1 MRVAVLKED
10 NCQPKKCNDECHD
23 FCPPV
28 RNGQECIIMDEQT
41 GKPHISESLCIGC
54 GICVNKCPHD
64 ALIIE
69 NLPSE
74 LETDMIHRFS
84 MNGFRLFRLPTPS
97 KESVV
102 GILGPNGMGKSTAI
116 SALSGRLI
124 PNLGDWL
131 NQEPHWED
139 IISSVPK
146 GELRDFFIAVQ
157 KGEISVALKPQNV
170 DRLPKRIQGTV
181 HDLLKH
187 VDERG
192 IFESMT
198 KSLGIDHLL
207 EREVKQLSGGE
218 LQRMAICA
226 TMLRDVDVYFFD
238 EPSSYLDIHERMR
251 IVRIIQ
257 ELAETKRVIVI
268 EHDLAVLDVLADL
281 VHIVYG
287 KKGAFG
293 IFTPA
298 RSTRQAINTYLDGFL
313 PEENVRIRDKPIKFL
328 RHQDR
333 MAEIGTPVVSWG
345 EGLQKQLGD
354 FKLISS
360 EGAVHRSEVVGVV
373 GANGTGKST
382 MIKILAG
389 EHEYDEG
396 WVTAEAT
403 ISYKPQHIDVD
414 INGSVQLWLDSELGP
429 RWRSGEFNVN
439 VIKALGIDQL
449 LPKRVKKL
457 SGGERQ
463 AVSIALCLGREADL
477 YLFDEPSAHLD
488 ASARMEA
495 AKAIRRTMEA
505 NEKSAFVIDHDVYF
519 IDIVSDSLLVFDR
532 TNPRETHIH
541 NTLKHLLT
549 ADRVSPFV
557 GDVEKALATINQHL
571 LRTYGTLEAAL
582 MTWMNHGG
590 PNSAIFGKIGSLDEE
605 QLRQHSTAY
614 SPYLRSQPIH
624 PVSICFMLNPTMIR
638 EICSPWN
645 EQEIPMAS
653 YGGHAKGPFNLRE
666 GMNRFLSG
674 VDVTFRRD
682 HDSRRPR
689 INKNKSRKDREQRSS
704 GDYYSYDA

>member
-1 MRVAVLKED
+1 
-10 NCQPKKCNDECHD
+10 
-23 FCPPV
+23 
-28 RNGQECIIMDEQT
+28 
-41 GKPHISESLCIGC
+41 
-54 GICVNKCPHD
+54 
-64 ALIIE
+64 
-69 NLPSE
+69 
-74 LETDMIHRFS
+74 

-116 SALSGRLI
+116 SALSGRMT

-131 NQEPHWED
+131 DQEPDWDNVIE
-139 IISSVPK
+139 SLPK
-146 GELRDFFIAVQ
+146 GELRDFFIAIQ
-157 KGEISVALKPQNV
+157 KGSIRVALKPQNV
-170 DRLPKRIQGTV
+170 DKLPKRINGTV
-181 HDLLKH
+181 HDLLTK

-192 IFESMT
+192 LLEAT
-198 KSLGIDHLL
+198 TRSLGIDHLL
-207 EREVKQLSGGE
+207 QRTVQQLSGGE

-226 TMLRDVDVYFFD
+226 TILRDAEVYFFD

-257 ELAETKRVIVI
+257 DLAETKRVIVI

-293 IFTPA
+293 IFAPA

-328 RHQDR
+328 RHRDR
-333 MAEIGTPVVSWG
+333 NAEIGTPVVSWG
-345 EGLQKQLGD
+345 GLEKQLGE
-354 FKLISS
+354 FKLTSG

-373 GANGTGKST
+373 GSNGTGKST
-382 MIKILAG
+382 MVKILAG
-389 EHEYDEG
+389 EHEYDGG
-396 WVTAEAT
+396 WVTADAT

-414 INGSVQLWLDSELGP
+414 IDGSVQLWLDSELGP

-463 AVSIALCLGREADL
+463 AVSIAVCLGREADL
-477 YLFDEPSAHLD
+477 YLLDEPSAHLD
-488 ASARMEA
+488 ANARMEA

-519 IDIVSDSLLVFDR
+519 IDIVSDSLLVF
-532 TNPRETHIH
+532 EG
-541 NTLKHLLT
+541 K
-549 ADRVSPFV
+549 
-557 GDVEKALATINQHL
+557 GGVEGRAT
-571 LRTYGTLEAAL
+571 
-582 MTWMNHGG
+582 G
-590 PNSAIFGKIGSLDEE
+590 P
-605 QLRQHSTAY
+605 Y
-614 SPYLRSQPIH
+614 
-624 PVSICFMLNPTMIR
+624 
-638 EICSPWN
+638 
-645 EQEIPMAS
+645 
-653 YGGHAKGPFNLRE
+653 NLRE
-666 GMNRFLSG
+666 GMNRFLAG

-689 INKNKSRKDREQRSS
+689 INKNESRKDREQRNS

>member
-74 LETDMIHRFS
+74 LETDMIHRYS

-131 NQEPHWED
+131 NQEPHWDD

-207 EREVKQLSGGE
+207 EREVQQLSGGE

-226 TMLRDVDVYFFD
+226 TILRDVDVYFFD

-333 MAEIGTPVVSWG
+333 SSERGTPVVSWG
-345 EGLQKQLGD
+345 GLEKKLGD
-354 FKLISS
+354 FKLTAGD
-360 EGAVHRSEVVGVV
+360 GAVHRSEVVGVV

-414 INGSVQLWLDSELGP
+414 INGSVQLWLDSELGT

-519 IDIVSDSLLVFDR
+519 IDIVSDSLLVFEGEGGVHG
-532 TNPRETHIH
+532 N
-541 NTLKHLLT
+541 
-549 ADRVSPFV
+549 
-557 GDVEKALATINQHL
+557 AT
-571 LRTYGTLEAAL
+571 
-582 MTWMNHGG
+582 
-590 PNSAIFGKIGSLDEE
+590 
-605 QLRQHSTAY
+605 
-614 SPYLRSQPIH
+614 
-624 PVSICFMLNPTMIR
+624 
-638 EICSPWN
+638 
-645 EQEIPMAS
+645 
-653 YGGHAKGPFNLRE
+653 GPFNLRT
-666 GMNRFLSG
+666 GMNKFLSG

>member
-1 MRVAVLKED
+1 
-10 NCQPKKCNDECHD
+10 
-23 FCPPV
+23 
-28 RNGQECIIMDEQT
+28 MDEQT

-54 GICVNKCPHD
+54 GICINKCPHD

-74 LETDMIHRFS
+74 LETDMIHRYS

-116 SALSGRLI
+116 SALSGRI
-124 PNLGDWL
+124 VPNLGDWL
-131 NQEPHWED
+131 NQEADWD
-139 IISSVPK
+139 DVVDSLPK

-157 KGEISVALKPQNV
+157 KGAVRVAVKPQNV
-170 DRLPKRIQGTV
+170 DKLPKRISGTV
-181 HDLLKH
+181 ADLLGK

-192 IFESMT
+192 LLEET
-198 KSLGIDHLL
+198 TRSLGIDHLMQ
-207 EREVKQLSGGE
+207 RTVQQLSGGE
-218 LQRMAICA
+218 LQRMAIAA
-226 TMLRDVDVYFFD
+226 TILRDVDVYFFD

-257 ELAETKRVIVI
+257 DLAQTKRVIVI

-281 VHIVYG
+281 IHIVYG

-298 RSTRQAINTYLDGFL
+298 RSTRQAINSYLDGFL

-328 RHQDR
+328 RHRDR
-333 MAEIGTPVVSWG
+333 SVEIGTPVVSWG
-345 EGLQKQLGD
+345 GLEKTLGE
-354 FKLISS
+354 FHLTSG

-373 GANGTGKST
+373 GSNGTGKST

-389 EHEYDEG
+389 EHEYDAG
-396 WVTAEAT
+396 WVTADAT

-414 INGSVQLWLDSELGP
+414 IDGSVQLWLDSELGP
-429 RWRSGEFNVN
+429 RWRSGEFNVH

-463 AVSIALCLGREADL
+463 AVSIAVCLGRDADL
-477 YLFDEPSAHLD
+477 YLLDEPSAHLD
-488 ASARMEA
+488 ANARMEA

-519 IDIVSDSLLVFDR
+519 IDIVSDSLLVF
-532 TNPRETHIH
+532 E
-541 NTLKHLLT
+541 
-549 ADRVSPFV
+549 
-557 GDVEKALATINQHL
+557 GQGGVEGRAT
-571 LRTYGTLEAAL
+571 
-582 MTWMNHGG
+582 G
-590 PNSAIFGKIGSLDEE
+590 PY
-605 QLRQHSTAY
+605 R
-614 SPYLRSQPIH
+614 
-624 PVSICFMLNPTMIR
+624 
-638 EICSPWN
+638 
-645 EQEIPMAS
+645 
-653 YGGHAKGPFNLRE
+653 LRE
-666 GMNRFLSG
+666 GMNRFLAG

-689 INKNKSRKDREQRSS
+689 INKNESRKDREQRNS

>member
-10 NCQPKKCNDECHD
+10 NCQPKKCNDECQV

-28 RNGQECIIMDEQT
+28 RNGQECIIMDEHT

-54 GICVNKCPHD
+54 GICINKCPHD

-116 SALSGRLI
+116 SALSGRMI

-131 NQEPHWED
+131 NQEAQWDEV
-139 IISSVPK
+139 IASLPK

-157 KGEISVALKPQNV
+157 AGKIRVAVKPQNV
-170 DRLPKRIQGTV
+170 DRLPKRITGTV
-181 HDLLKH
+181 ADLLSK
-187 VDERG
+187 VDERDLL
-192 IFESMT
+192 EET
-198 KSLGIDHLL
+198 TRSLGIDHLMD
-207 EREVKQLSGGE
+207 RTVQQLSGGE
-218 LQRMAICA
+218 LQRMAIAA
-226 TMLRDVDVYFFD
+226 TILRDVDVYFFD

-257 ELAETKRVIVI
+257 ALAETKRVIVI

-298 RSTRQAINTYLDGFL
+298 RSTRQAINSYLDGFL

-328 RHQDR
+328 RHRDR
-333 MAEIGTPVVSWG
+333 SGEIGTPVVSWG
-345 EGLQKQLGD
+345 GLEKQLGE
-354 FKLISS
+354 FKLTSG

-373 GANGTGKST
+373 GSNGTGKST

-389 EHEYDEG
+389 EHEYDAG
-396 WVTAEAT
+396 WVTAEAK

-414 INGSVQLWLDSELGP
+414 IDGSVQLWLDSELGP

-477 YLFDEPSAHLD
+477 YLLDEPSAHLD
-488 ASARMEA
+488 ANARMEA

-519 IDIVSDSLLVFDR
+519 IDIVSDSLLVF
-532 TNPRETHIH
+532 E
-541 NTLKHLLT
+541 
-549 ADRVSPFV
+549 
-557 GDVEKALATINQHL
+557 GQGGVEGRAT
-571 LRTYGTLEAAL
+571 
-582 MTWMNHGG
+582 G
-590 PNSAIFGKIGSLDEE
+590 PY
-605 QLRQHSTAY
+605 R
-614 SPYLRSQPIH
+614 
-624 PVSICFMLNPTMIR
+624 
-638 EICSPWN
+638 
-645 EQEIPMAS
+645 
-653 YGGHAKGPFNLRE
+653 LRE
-666 GMNRFLSG
+666 GMNRFLAG

-689 INKNKSRKDREQRSS
+689 INKNESRKDREQRTS
-704 GDYYSYDA
+704 GDYYSFDA

>member
-10 NCQPKKCNDECHD
+10 NCQPKKCNDECQV

-28 RNGQECIIMDEQT
+28 RNGQECIIMDENT

-54 GICVNKCPHD
+54 GICINKCPHD

-74 LETDMIHRFS
+74 LETDMIHRYS

-116 SALSGRLI
+116 SALSGRMI

-131 NQEPHWED
+131 NQDAQWDEV
-139 IISSVPK
+139 IASLPK

-157 KGEISVALKPQNV
+157 DGKIRVAVKPQNV
-170 DRLPKRIQGTV
+170 DRLPKRITGTV
-181 HDLLKH
+181 ADLLSK
-187 VDERG
+187 VDERNLL
-192 IFESMT
+192 EET
-198 KSLGIDHLL
+198 TQSLGIDHLMD
-207 EREVKQLSGGE
+207 RTVQQLSGGE
-218 LQRMAICA
+218 LQRMAIAA
-226 TMLRDVDVYFFD
+226 TILRDVDVYFFD

-257 ELAETKRVIVI
+257 SLAETKRVIVI

-298 RSTRQAINTYLDGFL
+298 RSTRQAINSYLDGFL

-328 RHQDR
+328 RHRDR
-333 MAEIGTPVVSWG
+333 SGEIGTPVVSWG
-345 EGLQKQLGD
+345 GLEKQLGE
-354 FKLISS
+354 FKLTSG

-373 GANGTGKST
+373 GSNGTGKST

-389 EHEYDEG
+389 EHEYDAG
-396 WVTAEAT
+396 WVTAEAK

-414 INGSVQLWLDSELGP
+414 IDGSVQLWLDSELGP

-477 YLFDEPSAHLD
+477 YLLDEPSAHLD
-488 ASARMEA
+488 ANARMEA

-519 IDIVSDSLLVFDR
+519 IDIVSDSLLVF
-532 TNPRETHIH
+532 E
-541 NTLKHLLT
+541 
-549 ADRVSPFV
+549 
-557 GDVEKALATINQHL
+557 GQGGVEGRAT
-571 LRTYGTLEAAL
+571 
-582 MTWMNHGG
+582 G
-590 PNSAIFGKIGSLDEE
+590 PY
-605 QLRQHSTAY
+605 R
-614 SPYLRSQPIH
+614 
-624 PVSICFMLNPTMIR
+624 
-638 EICSPWN
+638 
-645 EQEIPMAS
+645 
-653 YGGHAKGPFNLRE
+653 LRE
-666 GMNRFLSG
+666 GMNRFLAG

-689 INKNKSRKDREQRSS
+689 INKNESRKDREQRTS

>member
-28 RNGQECIIMDEQT
+28 RNGQECIIMDENT

-54 GICVNKCPHD
+54 GICINKCPHD

-74 LETDMIHRFS
+74 LETDMVHRFS

-131 NQEPHWED
+131 NQEPVWED
-139 IISSVPK
+139 IIASVPK

-157 KGEISVALKPQNV
+157 EGAISVAVKPQNV
-170 DRLPKRIQGTV
+170 DRLPKRVKGSVRQ
-181 HDLLKH
+181 LLTR
-187 VDERG
+187 VDERKM
-192 IFESMT
+192 FDEMT
-198 KSLGIDHLL
+198 AALGIDHLL
-207 EREVKQLSGGE
+207 DREVHQLSGGE

-226 TMLRDVDVYFFD
+226 TILRDVDVYFFD

-257 ELAETKRVIVI
+257 KLSETKRVIVI

-298 RSTRQAINTYLDGFL
+298 RSTRQAINSYLDGFL
-313 PEENVRIRDKPIKFL
+313 PEENVRIRDKPIKFQ

-333 MAEIGTPVVSWG
+333 VAELGSPVVSWAD
-345 EGLQKQLGD
+345 LSKKLGD
-354 FKLISS
+354 FQLTSG

-396 WVTAEAT
+396 WVTADAT

-414 INGSVQLWLDSELGP
+414 IDGSVQLWLDSELGP

-463 AVSIALCLGREADL
+463 AVSIALCLGRDADL
-477 YLFDEPSAHLD
+477 YLLDEPSAHLD
-488 ASARMEA
+488 ANARMEA

-519 IDIVSDSLLVFDR
+519 IDIVSDSLLVF
-532 TNPRETHIH
+532 EGEGGV
-541 NTLKHLLT
+541 K
-549 ADRVSPFV
+549 
-557 GDVEKALATINQHL
+557 GKAT
-571 LRTYGTLEAAL
+571 
-582 MTWMNHGG
+582 
-590 PNSAIFGKIGSLDEE
+590 
-605 QLRQHSTAY
+605 
-614 SPYLRSQPIH
+614 
-624 PVSICFMLNPTMIR
+624 
-638 EICSPWN
+638 
-645 EQEIPMAS
+645 
-653 YGGHAKGPFNLRE
+653 GPFKLRE

-674 VDVTFRRD
+674 VNVTFRRD

-689 INKNKSRKDREQRSS
+689 INKNESRKDREQRNS
-704 GDYYSYDA
+704 GDYYSYDV